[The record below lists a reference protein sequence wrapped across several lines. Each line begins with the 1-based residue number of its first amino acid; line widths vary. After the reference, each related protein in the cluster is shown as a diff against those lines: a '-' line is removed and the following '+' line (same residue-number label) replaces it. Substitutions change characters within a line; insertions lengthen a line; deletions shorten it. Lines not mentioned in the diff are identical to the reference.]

1 MTTVK
6 ALTVN
11 QVAELFGISL
21 SKIYA
26 DIRKGIITAHKGPSG
41 KFILEIDDIKAIYG
55 DIDPQDLE
63 VIEYNLEDPKDM
75 PNTFNKN
82 LVIAILRQENRELTE
97 QNKQILEN
105 HKIALENSRDLQQII
120 AENQTQLLQIITEGF
135 QILIDAREPNPQS

>member
-1 MTTVK
+1 MATVK

-11 QVAELFGISL
+11 QVAELLGISV

-26 DIRKGIITAHKGPSG
+26 DIRKEIITAHKGPSG
-41 KFILEIDDIKAIYG
+41 KFILEIDDIKTVYG

-63 VIEYNLEDPKDM
+63 VIEYNLEDPKNM

-82 LVIAILRQENRELTE
+82 LVIAILRQENRELTA

-120 AENQTQLLQIITEGF
+120 AENQTQLLQLITEGF
-135 QILIDAREPNPQS
+135 QVLTEAREPNPQS

>member
-1 MTTVK
+1 MATVK

-11 QVAELFGISL
+11 QVAELLGISV

-26 DIRKGIITAHKGPSG
+26 DIRKEIITAHKGPSG
-41 KFILEIDDIKAIYG
+41 KFILEIDDIKTVYG

-63 VIEYNLEDPKDM
+63 VIEHNLEDPKNM

-82 LVIAILRQENRELTE
+82 LVIAILRQENRQLTA

-120 AENQTQLLQIITEGF
+120 AENQTQLLQLITEGF
-135 QILIDAREPNPQS
+135 QVLIEAREPNPQS

>member
-1 MTTVK
+1 MATVK

-11 QVAELFGISL
+11 QVAELFGISV

-26 DIRKGIITAHKGPSG
+26 DIRKEIITAHKGPSG
-41 KFILEIDDIKAIYG
+41 KFILEIDDIKTVYG

-63 VIEYNLEDPKDM
+63 VIEYNLEDPKNM

-82 LVIAILRQENRELTE
+82 LVIAILRQENRELTA

-120 AENQTQLLQIITEGF
+120 AENQTQLLQLITEGF
-135 QILIDAREPNPQS
+135 QVLTEAREPNPQS